1 MTTADPAAATSDDRI
16 DEHLDPR
23 IDRLSPAEEKCR
35 RLAEQLATAVRTM
48 FAEKGADLT
57 RHCQIAFNETP
68 VDGNGNDNDH
78 TDDRWRVIVEGPL
91 GLKDGA

>member
-1 MTTADPAAATSDDRI
+1 MTTTADPVASQKTAQDERV

-48 FAEKGADLT
+48 FGEKGADLT

-68 VDGNGNDNDH
+68 VGNDGH
-78 TDDRWRVIVEGPL
+78 TDDRWRVIVKGPL
-91 GLKDGA
+91 GGER

>member
-1 MTTADPAAATSDDRI
+1 MTTTTADPAAATSDDRV

-48 FAEKGADLT
+48 FAEKGADLS

-68 VDGNGNDNDH
+68 VDGNADDH
-78 TDDRWRVIVEGPL
+78 TDRWRVIVEGPL
-91 GLKDGA
+91 GGER